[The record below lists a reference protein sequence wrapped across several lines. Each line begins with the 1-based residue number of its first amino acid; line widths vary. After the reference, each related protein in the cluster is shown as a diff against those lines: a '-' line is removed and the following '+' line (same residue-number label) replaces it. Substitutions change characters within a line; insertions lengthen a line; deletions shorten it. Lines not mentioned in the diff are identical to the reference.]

1 MEIRA
6 AVPEDYKTI
15 FEINAQAFPTQAE
28 ASLVELLRQRPQFVS
43 ELSLVA
49 DEDLILVGHILFTPI
64 SIDSPTG
71 QSNTTLALALAPM
84 AVVPESQRNG
94 IGSALV
100 KNGLAM
106 AKKMN
111 YDSVIVLGHPEFY
124 AHFGFRPAS
133 KWGIRAPFA
142 VPDEAFMALELTSG
156 ALDNAM
162 GIVAYPKEFELV

>member
-6 AVPEDYKTI
+6 AIPEDYRTI
-15 FEINAQAFPTQAE
+15 FEINAQAFPTHAE
-28 ASLVELLRQRPQFVS
+28 ASLVELLRQRPQFIS

-49 DEDLILVGHILFTPI
+49 DEDLVLVGHILFTPI
-64 SIDSPTG
+64 AIDSPTG
-71 QSNTTLALALAPM
+71 QSSTSLALAPM
-84 AVVPESQRNG
+84 AVLPERQRNG

-100 KNGLAM
+100 RNGLEL

-111 YDSVIVLGHPEFY
+111 YDAVIVLGHPEFY
-124 AHFGFRPAS
+124 PYFGFRPAS
-133 KWGIRAPFA
+133 AWGIRAPFE

-156 ALDNAM
+156 ALNNVM

>member
-28 ASLVELLRQRPQFVS
+28 ASLIDLLRQRPQFVS

-49 DEDLILVGHILFTPI
+49 ANDLVIVGHILFTPI
-64 SIDSPTG
+64 AIDSPTG
-71 QSNTTLALALAPM
+71 QSSTSLALAPM
-84 AVVPESQRNG
+84 AVLPEKQRNG

-100 KNGLAM
+100 ENGLSM

-124 AHFGFRPAS
+124 PHFGFRPAS
-133 KWGIRAPFA
+133 AWGIRAPFE

-156 ALDNAM
+156 ALNNAM
-162 GIVAYPKEFELV
+162 GIVTYPKEFESV